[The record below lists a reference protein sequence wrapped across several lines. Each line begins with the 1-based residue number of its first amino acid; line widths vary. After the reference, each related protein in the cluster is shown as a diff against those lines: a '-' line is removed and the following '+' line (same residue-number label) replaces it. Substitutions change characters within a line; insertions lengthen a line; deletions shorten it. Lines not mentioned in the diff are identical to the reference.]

1 MESPFPVLA
10 ILNWLVMNEVQH
22 SNYKGFIFAS
32 GPCVKLHNLLRNDAK
47 RQDEIPN
54 VPVVELTLNMLL
66 SVGIRT
72 FILAASPDHLVEYQ
86 QALGDGK
93 QFGSKISYSLI
104 DEGVNAIQALA
115 EVNEF
120 VARSKL
126 VAVNAGVVIAGEKFE
141 KAFKGV
147 LATNKGA
154 TSFQFMSTDAGIDT
168 VMPELIVLDHRSN
181 QYAESAVAE
190 YGISA
195 TLREFQQSI
204 ANQGQLNVIECDGDS
219 LHFDLGKPIEKKFS
233 QIKHLLKFAN

>member
-10 ILNWLVMNEVQH
+10 ILNWLVMNEVQN

-32 GPCVKLHNLLRNDAK
+32 GPCIKLHDLLINEAK

-54 VPVVELTLNMLL
+54 APVVELTLNMLL

-72 FILAASPDHLVEYQ
+72 FILAASPDQLVEYQ
-86 QALGDGK
+86 KALGDGK

-141 KAFKGV
+141 KLFKGA

-154 TSFQFMSTDAGIDT
+154 TSFQFISTDAGMDT

-190 YGISA
+190 CGISA
-195 TLREFQQSI
+195 TLRELQQSI
-204 ANQGQLNVIECDGDS
+204 ANQGQLHVVECDGDS
-219 LHFDLGKPIEKKFS
+219 LCLDFGKQTEKKFN
-233 QIKHLLKFAN
+233 QIKHLLKLAN